1 MLHNPIVVMLIA
13 ALAAWIFGAIWYTAL
28 SKPYQRALGLD
39 PEQSKGQKMPLA
51 PMLTSF
57 ACEVV
62 MAFVLYQLLTGFG
75 VAGLQGGAVTGLI
88 LGIAFM
94 ATTTLVNNMFQ
105 GSKPMLSV
113 INCAHWIGVA
123 VIEGAVLAALA

>member
-1 MLHNPIVVMLIA
+1 MLHNPIVVMLLA

-39 PEQSKGQKMPLA
+39 PEQGKGQKMPLA

-57 ACEVV
+57 LCELV

-75 VAGLQGGAVTGLI
+75 VQGLQGGAVVGLV
-88 LGIAFM
+88 LGVGFM

-105 GSKPMLSV
+105 GARPMLSV